1 MRTILLL
8 FLSFNLYSQP
18 VDMDK
23 KPCYIIDDYTAQSDW
38 FFAQDFYGYFYGK
51 KNEGTLYIKV
61 RLIDKPLKSGY
72 IFLFCNKGNQAIK
85 IDSLSK
91 RGFFV
96 ASVKD
101 WELEAKKTIKSGVI
115 GVGIVTDKRQI
126 LYISKRINNNIQEI
140 INFIKP
146 L

>member
-23 KPCYIIDDYTAQSDW
+23 KPCYVIDNYTAQSDW
-38 FFAQDFYGYFYGK
+38 FFSANFYGYFYGK
-51 KNEGTLYIKV
+51 KNEGTLYVKV
-61 RLIDKPLKSGY
+61 KLNDKPLKSSY
-72 IFLFCNKGNQAIK
+72 IYLFCEKGNIALK
-85 IDSLSK
+85 IDSISK

-101 WELEAKKTIKSGVI
+101 WDIEKKKTILSGVKA
-115 GVGIVTDKRQI
+115 VGMVTDKREI
-126 LYISKRINNNIQEI
+126 YYISKRIDNNIKEI

>member
-18 VDMDK
+18 IDMDK
-23 KPCYIIDDYTAQSDW
+23 KPCYVIDDYTAQSDW
-38 FFAQDFYGYFYGK
+38 FFSANFYGYFYGK
-51 KNEGTLYIKV
+51 KHEGTLYIKV
-61 RLIDKPLKSGY
+61 KLNDKPLKSGY
-72 IFLFCNKGNQAIK
+72 IYLFCERGNLALK
-85 IDSLSK
+85 IDSISR
-91 RGFFV
+91 RGFYV

-101 WELEAKKTIKSGVI
+101 WDTEKEKTILSGVKA
-115 GVGIVTDKRQI
+115 VGMVTDKREI
-126 LYISKRINNNIQEI
+126 YYISKRIDNNIKEI